1 MFEYP
6 TNLDPGLDHPPRRHP
21 HLSSSWSQP
30 WARAASVW
38 MTKVC
43 PSKVPL
49 QLSPTQKIFPEASQ
63 RILISGNI
71 IFRHGKNYI
80 KKGHNNWWYLHTST
94 SMSLKNS
101 ISTSCGFIS
110 VPPTPLK
117 YNLLFSTLMTGSLT
131 SVRQIERI
139 MCFGLWAHIQLGWGS
154 LRRKYD
160 FRI

>member
-6 TNLDPGLDHPPRRHP
+6 TNLDPGPGPPPRRHP

-63 RILISGNI
+63 HILISGNI
-71 IFRHGKNYI
+71 IFRHGKLYI
-80 KKGHNNWWYLHTST
+80 KKGQQ
-94 SMSLKNS
+94 
-101 ISTSCGFIS
+101 
-110 VPPTPLK
+110 
-117 YNLLFSTLMTGSLT
+117 LMTPTHLDIYVFEEFHFNFMWLHLCSSNSL
-131 SVRQIERI
+131 E
-139 MCFGLWAHIQLGWGS
+139 IQFAFLHLDDGILNVCQTNWKNNVLRS
-154 LRRKYD
+154 LSPHTTWMRKPAAKIW
-160 FRI
+160 F